1 MENLK
6 FTITSIIMV
15 LVIAAIGFLA
25 YMALEKG
32 DESGLKQQVRELK
45 NELAEKDETIT
56 DLERQIASLSVDLE
70 GQQEIVAEQ
79 EQAAEEVKEETPATT
94 EPSSSEHADLL
105 AALQS
110 LKSKGVVL
118 EPGDSGS
125 SVGTIQKFLNVYNN
139 TSGGVDN
146 DFGPGTRKKVE
157 TFQTNEGIGVD
168 GGVGP
173 GTLSTMIKWLSE
185 NS

>member
-6 FTITSIIMV
+6 FTVTSSIMV
-15 LVIAAIGFLA
+15 FVIAAVGFLA

-45 NELAEKDETIT
+45 AQLVEKQEEVTE
-56 DLERQIASLSVDLE
+56 LERQVALLSVDLE

-79 EQAAEEVKEETPATT
+79 EEAAEQQTESSTET
-94 EPSSSEHADLL
+94 SSGSDSELL
-105 AALQS
+105 TALKS
-110 LKSKGVVL
+110 LKSRGVVL

-146 DFGPGTRKKVE
+146 DFGPGTRGKVE
-157 TFQTNEGIGVD
+157 NFQANEGIGVD

-173 GTLSTMIKWLSE
+173 GTLSAMIKWLEE
-185 NS
+185 NE

>member
-6 FTITSIIMV
+6 FTVTSSIMV
-15 LVIAAIGFLA
+15 LVIAAVGFLA

-45 NELAEKDETIT
+45 AQLALKQDEIT
-56 DLERQIASLSVDLE
+56 ELERQVALLSVDLE

-79 EQAAEEVKEETPATT
+79 EEITEEDKQEETIETPSNT
-94 EPSSSEHADLL
+94 ESELL
-105 AALQS
+105 TALKS
-110 LKSKGVVL
+110 LKSRGVIL

-146 DFGPGTRKKVE
+146 DFGPGTRAKVE
-157 TFQTNEGIGVD
+157 DFQSGEGIGVD

-173 GTLSTMIKWLSE
+173 GTLSTMIEWLE
-185 NS
+185 DNS

>member
-6 FTITSIIMV
+6 FTVTSLIMV

-25 YMALEKG
+25 YMALERG

-45 NELAEKDETIT
+45 QQVDEKDETIVE
-56 DLERQIASLSVDLE
+56 LERQIASLSVDLE

-79 EQAAEEVKEETPATT
+79 EEAEQEESEVSN
-94 EPSSSEHADLL
+94 EPSSSSHADLL
-105 AALQS
+105 AALQN
-110 LKSKGVVL
+110 LKSRGVVL
-118 EPGDSGS
+118 EPGNSGS

-146 DFGPGTRKKVE
+146 DFGPGTRGKVE
-157 TFQTNEGIGVD
+157 NFQANEGLTVD

-173 GTLSTMIKWLSE
+173 GTLGEMIDWLSE
-185 NS
+185 NT